1 MPVRDWG
8 LAYSQ
13 FAIFFEDR
21 LAAWRLLRTLSSN
34 SWGLSAPGIS
44 GEEKE
49 KQLHFCNCSSPFYS
63 AACVGSLLSV
73 ALFGCKY
80 SIVEIVVGNSFTRF
94 KIHTPF
100 GMCPRGVNN
109 FDYAKLDIF
118 LSIPTALIPSFLFL
132 FITFIIPHLPPTVKK
147 FACTFL
153 RRQWI
158 FNIL

>member
-1 MPVRDWG
+1 MRVPP
-8 LAYSQ
+8 
-13 FAIFFEDR
+13 
-21 LAAWRLLRTLSSN
+21 SN
-34 SWGLSAPGIS
+34 SRGLSALGIS
-44 GEEKE
+44 SEDEEK
-49 KQLHFCNCSSPFYS
+49 QQHFCHCSSPFYS

-132 FITFIIPHLPPTVKK
+132 FITFIIPHLWRSVKK

-153 RRQWI
+153 RRQ
-158 FNIL
+158 